1 MNKSC
6 IFQYLEILRSES
18 PQEIYWIQSCLEFLR
33 YYHQMMMN
41 LVMNLLIHQ
50 TFLYN
55 IKNYIKI
62 FSSVCTS
69 STVARGQIFSAD
81 DARWTDNFQI
91 LLAGAHPRLQKRI
104 RGNSTK
110 NVTRSTAAR
119 GQFFSADDRQFTDF
133 TAGAH
138 PRLQKLI
145 RGNSTKS
152 AAQQQSECTHR
163 ASAVRVL

>member
-1 MNKSC
+1 M
-6 IFQYLEILRSES
+6 
-18 PQEIYWIQSCLEFLR
+18 
-33 YYHQMMMN
+33 
-41 LVMNLLIHQ
+41 
-50 TFLYN
+50 
-55 IKNYIKI
+55 
-62 FSSVCTS
+62 
-69 STVARGQIFSAD
+69 ARGQIFSAD

-138 PRLQKLI
+138 PRLQKRI

-152 AAQQQSECTHR
+152 AAHSVCAQHQSECTHR
-163 ASAVRVL
+163 ASAVRVEYLKLVRHIIFKLL